1 MATTYTA
8 PEQQELLNIIKQL
21 RDYIANSDIAPED
34 SDRLYQEHLALA
46 DSALSHCAEC
56 GECTHGRKIRSVWN
70 NTLCEECG
78 DDEEEDSVLD
88 DAVKLMTLGL
98 RVLKGEIAFP
108 FDNNEGD
115 EEEDDTDAIRCFQCE
130 RVLKGEIA
138 FPFDNNEG
146 DEEEED
152 EDICYM
158 CEACQLDPDYI
169 SSQEPEELEKHR
181 AKMHTF
187 ERVVVKDEEEED
199 ICYMCE
205 AHRQGCRCARFH
217 AQRWG
222 CLN

>member
-1 MATTYTA
+1 MNLRRQKIEMNCRQQMGCSEKAKQEIKMAT
-8 PEQQELLNIIKQL
+8 QQELLNIIKQL

-46 DSALSHCAEC
+46 DSAL
-56 GECTHGRKIRSVWN
+56 
-70 NTLCEECG
+70 
-78 DDEEEDSVLD
+78 
-88 DAVKLMTLGL
+88 
-98 RVLKGEIAFP
+98 
-108 FDNNEGD
+108 
-115 EEEDDTDAIRCFQCE
+115 DAIRCFQCE

-158 CEACQLDPDYI
+158 CEACQWDPDYI

-187 ERVVVKDEEEED
+187 ERVAV
-199 ICYMCE
+199 
-205 AHRQGCRCARFH
+205 
-217 AQRWG
+217 
-222 CLN
+222 N